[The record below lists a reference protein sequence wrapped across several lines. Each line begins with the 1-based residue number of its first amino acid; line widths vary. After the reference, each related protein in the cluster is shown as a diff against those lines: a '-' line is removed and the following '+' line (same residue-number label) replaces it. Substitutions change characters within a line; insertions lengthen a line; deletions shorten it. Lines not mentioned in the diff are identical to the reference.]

1 MLLPVRTSDFEY
13 SLPEELIAQ
22 EPLAQRDESR
32 LMVIDRAKG
41 TLAHRHFRDLPDFLR
56 LGDLLVFNNS
66 KVIPARLRA
75 RDPETGGKFEILLL
89 RACSAND
96 WWTMMRPGKRAPVGK
111 RIELL
116 NPSGQPTGTFAEV
129 THVNAEG
136 HRRLRLG
143 SGDDF
148 AFIAES
154 WGEMPLPPYIHRTA
168 GASSSE
174 DKARYQTVYAGPVGS
189 VAAPTAGLH
198 FTPDLLER
206 LRSRSIETHFVTL
219 HVGLGTFA
227 PIKADHVEDHHMHE
241 ERFTVPP
248 ETADAIARA
257 KADQRRIVSVGTTS
271 LRVLESVA
279 RDNAGNIVAG
289 SGATSIFLRPPARF
303 SIVDGLITNFHL
315 PRSTLLMLTSAFAA
329 PDQAETGRALIL
341 RAYAEAVR
349 ERYRFFSYGDA
360 MFLT

>member
-1 MLLPVRTSDFEY
+1 MLLPVRMSDFEY
-13 SLPEELIAQ
+13 ALPEELIAQ
-22 EPLAQRDESR
+22 QPLAQRDDSR
-32 LMVIDRAKG
+32 LMVANRATG
-41 TLAHRHFRDLPDFLR
+41 SLAHHHFRDLPDHLGA
-56 LGDLLVFNNS
+56 GDLLVFNNS

-75 RDPETGGKFEILLL
+75 RDPETGGKFEILLV
-89 RACSAND
+89 RACTAVD

-116 NPSGQPTGTFAEV
+116 DPSGQPTGTFAEV
-129 THVNAEG
+129 ADVNAEG

-148 AFIAES
+148 ERISQA

-168 GASSSE
+168 GASSPE
-174 DKARYQTVYAGPVGS
+174 DKARYQTVYAGPSGS

-206 LRSRSIETHFVTL
+206 LRSGLIEARFVTL

-227 PIKADHVEDHHMHE
+227 PIKVDQVEDHQMHE
-241 ERFTVPP
+241 ERYTVPP
-248 ETADAIARA
+248 ETADAINRA
-257 KADQRRIVSVGTTS
+257 KADRRRVVSVGTTS

-279 RDNAGNIVAG
+279 RDNAGSIVAG
-289 SGATSIFLRPPARF
+289 AGSTSIFLRPPARF
-303 SIVDGLITNFHL
+303 SVVDALVTNFHL
-315 PRSTLLMLTSAFAA
+315 PRSTLLMLVSAFAA
-329 PDQAETGRALIL
+329 PDQAEAGRALIL
-341 RAYAEAVR
+341 RAYAEAIR